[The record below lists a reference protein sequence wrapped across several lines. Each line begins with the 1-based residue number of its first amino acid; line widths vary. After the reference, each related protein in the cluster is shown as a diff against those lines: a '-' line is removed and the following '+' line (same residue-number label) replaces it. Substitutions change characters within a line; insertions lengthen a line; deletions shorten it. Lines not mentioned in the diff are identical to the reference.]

1 MMNRVILGGLSVLLL
16 STVTAPIVKAEMMPT
31 QMEQA
36 TATAEPMPERIA
48 TRMAVTPFNLVFLA
62 FHGFFE
68 KEGVPSSMSLVSAY
82 VRGKVTANDLVK
94 IAIAMNRLPSNTLDN
109 QNYINQVDSQLK
121 SLSADN

>member
-1 MMNRVILGGLSVLLL
+1 MNRLILGSLSVLLL
-16 STVTAPIVKAEMMPT
+16 SAATAPTIKAGMA
-31 QMEQA
+31 A
-36 TATAEPMPERIA
+36 TPIAQSTVATERMPERVT

-68 KEGVPSSMSLVSAY
+68 QEGIPSSMGLLSAY
-82 VRGKVTANDLVK
+82 TKGKVTAKDLVK

-109 QNYINQVDSQLK
+109 QSYINQVDSQLK